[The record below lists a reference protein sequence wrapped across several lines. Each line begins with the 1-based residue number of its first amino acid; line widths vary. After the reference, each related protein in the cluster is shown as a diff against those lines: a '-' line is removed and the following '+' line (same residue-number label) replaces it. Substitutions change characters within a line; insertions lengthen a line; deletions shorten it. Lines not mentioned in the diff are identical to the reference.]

1 MSTMDINTGQIAA
14 HAGETERAAFIRRT
28 YMHVAGALLALA
40 ALLFVFIQ
48 TGIAASFTQMIAK
61 MGGGYFWLIIM
72 GLYMGVS
79 FIANK
84 WAHSGVSKEIQYAGL
99 AFYVVATAI
108 VFCPAIYMGMIRNP
122 GLLPQ
127 AVLVTAALAG
137 GITFTA
143 FTTKKNF
150 SFLGSIVKT
159 GMFVLVGI
167 IVASILFGFQLGLLF
182 LGAGILL
189 MGASLLYDTSNVIH
203 EYRTTQHVAASLSLF
218 GSISFLFYY
227 VMQFMGM
234 SGD

>member
-48 TGIAASFTQMIAK
+48 TGIAASFTNLIVK
-61 MGGGYFWLIIM
+61 LGGGYFWLAIM
-72 GLYMGVS
+72 AMYMGVS
-79 FIANK
+79 VVANK
-84 WAHSGVSKEIQYAGL
+84 WAHSGVSKEVQYAGL
-99 AFYVVATAI
+99 GLYVVATALI
-108 VFCPAIYMGMIRNP
+108 FSPAILRSNSA
-122 GLLPQ
+122 LLSQ

-159 GMFVLVGI
+159 GMFVLMGV

-189 MGASLLYDTSNVIH
+189 MGAALLYDTSNVIH

-218 GSISFLFYY
+218 GSVSFLFYY
-227 VMQFMGM
+227 VLQFMGM

>member
-14 HAGETERAAFIRRT
+14 QAGETERAAFIRRT

-40 ALLFVFIQ
+40 AVEYALMQ
-48 TGIAASFTQMIAK
+48 TGIAEGFARFLAGK
-61 MGGGYFWLIIM
+61 GGYFWLIIM

-79 FIANK
+79 VIANK
-84 WAHSGVSKEIQYAGL
+84 WASSNVSKEIQYAGL
-99 AFYVVATAI
+99 AFYVVATAV
-108 VFCPAIYMGMIRNP
+108 VFSPAIYISMIRNP
-122 GLLPQ
+122 AILPQ
-127 AVLVTAALAG
+127 AILVTAALAA

-150 SFLGSIVKT
+150 SFMGSFIKT
-159 GMFVLVGI
+159 GMFVLIGI
-167 IVASILFGFQLGLLF
+167 IVASIIFGFQLGLLF

-189 MGASLLYDTSNVIH
+189 MGAALLYDTSNVIH

-227 VMQFMGM
+227 VLQFMGM

>member
-1 MSTMDINTGQIAA
+1 MDINTGQIAA
-14 HAGETERAAFIRRT
+14 QAGETERAAFIRRT
-28 YMHVAGALLALA
+28 YAHVAGALLALA
-40 ALLFVFIQ
+40 AIEYALLQ
-48 TGIAASFTQMIAK
+48 TGFAEGFARFLAGK
-61 MGGGYFWLIIM
+61 GGYFWLIIM
-72 GLYMGVS
+72 GLFMAVS
-79 FIANK
+79 WIAEK
-84 WAHSGVSKEIQYAGL
+84 WAHSNVSKEIQYAGL
-99 AFYVVATAI
+99 AFYVVAVAVI
-108 VFCPAIYMGMIRNP
+108 FCPAIYVGMIRNP

-127 AVLVTAALAG
+127 AVLVTAALAA

-159 GMFVLVGI
+159 GMFVLIGV

-218 GSISFLFYY
+218 GSVSFLFYY